1 MPNHVSNTITFECD
15 EQRLRKILNAIK
27 YDDNS
32 GMEHTGIGT
41 IDFIKIIPMPESL
54 NIEAGSTTDRGLK
67 AYQDFIAVYTLGGTI
82 NTDKLDRIPP
92 ESEEKFLQQRTDIKR
107 DDWNL
112 GKTAWNN
119 MRRSESVV

>member
-27 YDDNS
+27 YDDSS

-41 IDFIKIIPMPESL
+41 LDFNKIIPMPESL

-67 AYQDFIAVYTLGGTI
+67 AYQDLY
-82 NTDKLDRIPP
+82 
-92 ESEEKFLQQRTDIKR
+92 S
-107 DDWNL
+107 
-112 GKTAWNN
+112 
-119 MRRSESVV
+119 RRHNQHGQAGPYSAR